1 MNRKDIEK
9 ITAARLG
16 VPVTTVEPFVQAF
29 LETVSDCLMYGHH
42 VTIQRFGSFRPWEQT
57 SRPVRN
63 PRTGEPCML
72 EPRTSVKFN
81 PGKTLFEM
89 MNADLVD
96 KQQE

>member
-42 VTIQRFGSFRPWEQT
+42 VTIQRFGSFRRWEQT

-72 EPRTSVKFN
+72 EPSTSVKFN
-81 PGKTLFEM
+81 PGKTLFEK
-89 MNADLVD
+89 MNTDLVD

>member
-72 EPRTSVKFN
+72 EPRTFVKFN
-81 PGKTLFEM
+81 PGKTLFEK

>member
-81 PGKTLFEM
+81 PGKRCS
-89 MNADLVD
+89 
-96 KQQE
+96 KR

>member
-57 SRPVRN
+57 SRPAVPSAPRGQAN
-63 PRTGEPCML
+63 PVC
-72 EPRTSVKFN
+72 SN
-81 PGKTLFEM
+81 P
-89 MNADLVD
+89 APP
-96 KQQE
+96 

>member
-42 VTIQRFGSFRPWEQT
+42 VTI
-57 SRPVRN
+57 
-63 PRTGEPCML
+63 
-72 EPRTSVKFN
+72 
-81 PGKTLFEM
+81 
-89 MNADLVD
+89 
-96 KQQE
+96 